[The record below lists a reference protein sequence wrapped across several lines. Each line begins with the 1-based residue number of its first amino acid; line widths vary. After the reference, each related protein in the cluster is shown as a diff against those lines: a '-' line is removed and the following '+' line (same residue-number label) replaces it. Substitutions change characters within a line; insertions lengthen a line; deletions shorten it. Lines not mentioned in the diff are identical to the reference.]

1 MPVLSARRVQS
12 SVIHGA
18 KPSRRPIRGMF
29 KLDRGVE
36 NKIMSI
42 TGGKPYLI
50 QKVCISL
57 VSRLHEQHRRRITMA
72 DVEAVGRPDGA

>member
-1 MPVLSARRVQS
+1 
-12 SVIHGA
+12 
-18 KPSRRPIRGMF
+18 MF